1 MADNR
6 RKISQF
12 PQYSLSEY
20 LSEGVDLLCNVDIM
34 YGNPNTGL
42 LNSNE
47 MFSTYLGGGIN
58 PHGYYP
64 KLDEYISS
72 YLGSTLDPQGSYPSL
87 ESYISSHSGGG
98 GGGFDPTDLP
108 TWSVS
113 AVTYLAIATD
123 EELGGLGKVPIES
136 YIAHNMYY
144 RYIPSIYYNMRDTDY
159 RITSEDLSDN
169 TTFVINNYDNPS
181 GDYRPYTLSLD
192 TLMCYIREH
201 L

>member
-1 MADNR
+1 MADSR
-6 RKISQF
+6 KKISQF
-12 PQYSLSEY
+12 PQYYLSEY

-42 LNSNE
+42 INSNG
-47 MFSTYLGGGIN
+47 MLSTYLGSGIN
-58 PHGYYP
+58 PHGDYP

-87 ESYISSHSGGG
+87 ESYISLHSEG

-113 AVTYLAIATD
+113 AITYLAIATD

-136 YIAHNMYY
+136 YIAYNMQY
-144 RYIPSIYYNMRDTDY
+144 RYIPDLYYSMRDPEY
-159 RITSEDLSDN
+159 RITGEDLSDD
-169 TTFVINNYDNPS
+169 TTFVINNYDYPS
-181 GDYRPYTLSLD
+181 EGYLPYTLSLG
-192 TLMCYIREH
+192 TLISYIREH

>member
-1 MADNR
+1 MANESK
-6 RKISQF
+6 KISEF
-12 PQYSLSEY
+12 PQYYLSEY
-20 LSEGVDLLCNVDIM
+20 LSEGVDLLVNVNINSGD
-34 YGNPNTGL
+34 PSTGL

-47 MFSTYLGGGIN
+47 MFSTYLGSGID

-64 KLDEYISS
+64 KLDEYIST

-87 ESYISSHSGGG
+87 EAYISLHSEG

-123 EELGGLGKVPIES
+123 EEYGGLGKVPIES
-136 YIAHNMYY
+136 YITYNMHY
-144 RYIPSIYYNMRDTDY
+144 RYIPSIYYNMRNPDY
-159 RITSEDLSDN
+159 CISDEDLNED
-169 TTFVINNYDNPS
+169 TTFVINNYDNQSS
-181 GDYRPYTLSLD
+181 GYLPYTLSLG
-192 TLMCYIREH
+192 TLMSYIREH